1 MGADP
6 TIGASVD
13 KESLPT
19 ILELTPLNPAF
30 NADPHTILDRMRER
44 CPVHRDEGAGT
55 FIMTRYADV
64 RGIVSDTTQWRD
76 PDKAEPAAVM
86 AKRVRQD
93 RVEGIEYQ
101 DEGRSGIL
109 LLDDPDH
116 GRIRKP
122 LAQALYKRVA
132 KSKALVQDVVD
143 EILDRIAGRASFDV
157 LADFSIIVPIDVIAR
172 ILGVDQTR
180 LTEFRAWSEGV
191 IQSLNPFRTPQQTEQ
206 LVWSANALTRYFKA
220 LMDARRAKP
229 EDDLVSDMM
238 LLQAEGAPLT
248 DGELSINLQSLL
260 VGGNLT
266 TTDLIGNGVWLLLT
280 YPDELAKLK
289 ADPSLISSAVEEI
302 LRYES
307 PVDITGRI
315 ASRDMEVGGCPV
327 HKTQSMFLSLRGAN
341 RDPEVFPEPHRF
353 DITRK
358 DAPHVAFGGGAH
370 LCIGSPLA
378 RLEAQ
383 VALSTLFARF
393 PNLHLASPEEP
404 PRWRSLPF
412 FRGLEKLIV
421 AA

>member
-1 MGADP
+1 MSQQA
-6 TIGASVD
+6 
-13 KESLPT
+13 LPG
-19 ILELTPLNPAF
+19 IFELTPLNPEF
-30 NADPHTILDRMRER
+30 NQDPHKILDRMREQ
-44 CPVHRDEGAGT
+44 CPVRRDEGAGT

-76 PDKAEPAAVM
+76 PDRAEPAAIM
-86 AKRVRQD
+86 TKRIRD
-93 RVEGIEYQ
+93 ERVEGINY
-101 DEGRSGIL
+101 DEDARRGIL

-132 KSKALVQDVVD
+132 KSKTLVQEIVD
-143 EILDRIAGRASFDV
+143 EILDRIGDKPHFD
-157 LADFSIIVPIDVIAR
+157 AMTDFALLVPIDVIAR
-172 ILGVDQTR
+172 ILGVDPAR
-180 LTEFRAWSEGV
+180 LTEFRDWSEGV
-191 IQSLNPFRTPQQTEQ
+191 IQSLNPFRTPEQTRHF
-206 LVWSANALTRYFKA
+206 VRSANALSQYMRELLEIRRKA
-220 LMDARRAKP
+220 P
-229 EDDLVSDMM
+229 EDDLVSDMVA
-238 LLQAEGAPLT
+238 LQAEGAPLT
-248 DGELSINLQSLL
+248 DGEISFNLQGLL

-266 TTDLIGNGVWLLLT
+266 TTDLIGNGIWLLLT
-280 YPDELAKLK
+280 HPQELVKLK
-289 ADPSLISSAVEEI
+289 ADSSLINSTVEEI

-341 RDPEVFPEPHRF
+341 RDPEVFPDPHRF
-353 DITRK
+353 DISRK

-383 VALSTLFARF
+383 VAIATLFERF
-393 PNLHLASPEEP
+393 PDLRLAELDAP

-412 FRGLEKLIV
+412 FRGLERLIV
-421 AA
+421 EA